1 MYRQIIA
8 LTNNIKVY
16 IAILT
21 LVFLNNIGQGQTTQQ
36 PTQIGSWELVSG
48 FSMNQNEDYIV
59 LSFRILG
66 KYQLYESSLVNG
78 EWAEPKPIESIN
90 KHHGVG
96 FDIDGPT
103 LNFSADVLY
112 FHANFPDS
120 KGGFDIYISERS
132 AEGWGAPINLG
143 SPINS
148 EVNETHPSIT
158 PGQDWLYYSR
168 ANAVPDLKKPKDT
181 PDCQK
186 IYRSGKNSLGGWANP
201 ILLHELINKGCEFG
215 PRISADGKTLVFSS
229 VDQVNPKEGYNIYYT
244 KEILDDS
251 WIEATLISEITSEDS
266 NLNPQ
271 IIGNS
276 IYFIRRSFVKRQEV
290 SKIFKAQL
298 TSDALP
304 MKTIVSKG
312 KTVNLSTQVPIDA
325 KLTVFNPTT
334 LKELGEFNSNKQTG
348 IFELPL
354 LDNQNYI
361 VDVRKH
367 GYSFASFMI
376 DLRNE
381 EKILA
386 PSQIQLF
393 EQIELNLSV
402 FDNESF
408 RPLPAEVVVRDLK
421 DNKKSFTGKMIGEGL
436 YNITLPIGEEYTVEA
451 KSSGFD
457 SNQFNFNLT
466 GDIIFSKFERSL
478 SLIPIRKAVE
488 IIIADSETKE
498 GVAAEVLITNLSR
511 DEVMIFSAQ
520 DIKDGKITAML
531 REGDQY
537 EFTVRGAQGYSFFN
551 QVIDLNKE
559 EVSSFKAEL
568 VSLKAQTSIR
578 LNNINFGSNSAEL
591 SSESFPELNRVVQ
604 LIADNPS
611 IVIEIAAHTD
621 NVGSASLNKLLSER
635 RAQSVVN
642 YLLENGVVQERMV
655 AKGYGLS
662 SPMVPNTSDENRA
675 MNRRVEFKII
685 EIISGH

>member
-1 MYRQIIA
+1 MYRHISNLVNTAKTFII
-8 LTNNIKVY
+8 
-16 IAILT
+16 ILT
-21 LVFLNNIGQGQTTQQ
+21 LVLLNSLGYGQAIQQ
-36 PTQIGSWELVSG
+36 PTQVGSWELVSS
-48 FSMNQNEDYIV
+48 FSMNQGEDYII

-66 KYQLYESSLVNG
+66 KLQLYESNLVNG
-78 EWAEPKPIESIN
+78 EWTEPKAIDIIN
-90 KHHGVG
+90 KHHGDGYDV
-96 FDIDGPT
+96 DGPT

-120 KGGFDIYISERS
+120 KGGFDIYYSERG
-132 AEGWGAPINLG
+132 ADGWGQPKTIG
-143 SPINS
+143 EPINS
-148 EVNETHPSIT
+148 AANETNPSIT
-158 PGQDWLYYSR
+158 PGQEWLYFSR
-168 ANAVPDLKKPKDT
+168 TNTDSDLKKPRDT

-186 IYRSGKNSLGGWANP
+186 IYRSSRNSMGLWNSP
-201 ILLHELINKGCEFG
+201 ILLHDLINKGCEYG
-215 PRISADGKTLVFSS
+215 PRVSADGKTLVFSS
-229 VDQVNPKEGYNIYYT
+229 VDQTNPKEGYNIYYT
-244 KEILDDS
+244 REILDDS

-266 NLNPQ
+266 NINPQ

-276 IYFIRRSFVKRQEV
+276 IYFIRRSIVRRQEV
-290 SKIFKAQL
+290 SKIFKAPL
-298 TSDALP
+298 PNEALP
-304 MKTIVSKG
+304 LKTIVSKG
-312 KTVNLSTQVPIDA
+312 KTVNLTTQMPIDA

-334 LKELGEFNSNKQTG
+334 LKELGEFSSNKQTG
-348 IFELPL
+348 IFEIPL

-361 VDVRKH
+361 VDVRRH

-386 PSQIQLF
+386 PNQIQLF
-393 EQIELNLSV
+393 ENIDLNLSV
-402 FDNESF
+402 FDSESY
-408 RPLPAEVVVRDLK
+408 RPLPAEVIVK
-421 DNKKSFTGKMIGEGL
+421 DITDSQRSFVGKEIGEGL
-436 YNITLPIGEEYTVEA
+436 YSITIPIGDEYVVEA
-451 KSSGFD
+451 KSAGFD

-478 SLIPIRKAVE
+478 SLVPIRKPVE
-488 IIIADSETKE
+488 ILITDSETQQ
-498 GVAAEVLITNLSR
+498 GLAAEVLITNLSR
-511 DEVMIFSAQ
+511 EEVMIFSAQ

-551 QVIDLNKE
+551 QVVDVNKE
-559 EVSSFKAEL
+559 ESTSFKAEL

-591 SSESFPELNRVVQ
+591 SSESFPELDRVVQ

-621 NVGSASLNKLLSER
+621 NVGNATFNKLLSER

-642 YLLENGVVQERMV
+642 YLLDNGVVQERLV
-655 AKGYGLS
+655 AKGYGLT

-675 MNRRVEFKII
+675 LNRRVEFKII
-685 EIISGH
+685 EIMD